1 MYDIGKQDSIE
12 ETSLSLYRAPGEN
25 EGALSA
31 DYIYAETLNVIGG
44 ETTVRSSVE
53 GNAVSVK
60 GGSLTARHIKAEAG
74 FDISAG
80 EVRIDSDWVWAL
92 DCSGDFN
99 ISGGSLYVKPSSGG
113 GVLCNGDFTVSGGP
127 VKKLCD
133 AYGIEPDHLIIIHD
147 ELDIDPG
154 TVRVKFGGG
163 HAGHNGLRSICDKL
177 GTRDWYRLR
186 CGIGRPP
193 GRMDVADFV
202 LSVPKKEAADDFA
215 YAVDRAAQATLCLIS
230 EGLEK
235 AQQQFN

>member
-1 MYDIGKQDSIE
+1 MRK
-12 ETSLSLYRAPGEN
+12 PGITP
-25 EGALSA
+25 GFALS
-31 DYIYAETLNVIGG
+31 
-44 ETTVRSSVE
+44 
-53 GNAVSVK
+53 
-60 GGSLTARHIKAEAG
+60 
-74 FDISAG
+74 ISWPTRC
-80 EVRIDSDWVWAL
+80 V
-92 DCSGDFN
+92 N
-99 ISGGSLYVKPSSGG
+99 
-113 GVLCNGDFTVSGGP
+113 VSGGP

-177 GTRDWYRLR
+177 GTRDWYRVR